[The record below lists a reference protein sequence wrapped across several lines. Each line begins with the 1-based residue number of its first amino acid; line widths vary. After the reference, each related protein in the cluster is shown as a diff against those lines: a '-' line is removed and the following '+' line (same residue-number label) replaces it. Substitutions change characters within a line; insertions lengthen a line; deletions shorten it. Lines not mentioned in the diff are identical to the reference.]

1 MVARMVIMEHRLFAK
16 ARIDYHNILSLCVC
30 LLYTAT
36 VVLNVIVM
44 DWKDIPVITGTSV

>member
-16 ARIDYHNILSLCVC
+16 ARIDYHIILLLCAC

-36 VVLNVIVM
+36 VVLNIIVM
-44 DWKDIPVITGTSV
+44 N